1 VIEMTTSTYHGSM
14 PAQRLYPQ
22 LPVNVRVASKT
33 TLLPSGGGPDGK
45 SPVLIP
51 KATGI
56 GYSVYHM
63 HRLKS
68 LYGEDAN
75 SFRPERW
82 LGPELEGIG
91 LGFMP
96 FHGGPRACLGS
107 KSSSF
112 LSSVRHKSLWR

>member
-1 VIEMTTSTYHGSM
+1 M
-14 PAQRLYPQ
+14 
-22 LPVNVRVASKT
+22 
-33 TLLPSGGGPDGK
+33 PSGGGPDGK

-51 KATGI
+51 KGTGV

-91 LGFMP
+91 WGFMP
-96 FHGGPRACLGS
+96 FHGGPRICLGRKWS
-107 KSSSF
+107 LLFERYTLRSS
-112 LSSVRHKSLWR
+112 

>member
-1 VIEMTTSTYHGSM
+1 MNI
-14 PAQRLYPQ
+14 
-22 LPVNVRVASKT
+22 RVAAKT
-33 TLLPSGGGPDGK
+33 TFMPSGGGPDGK
-45 SPVLIP
+45 SPVLIR
-51 KATGI
+51 KGTGV

-91 LGFMP
+91 WGFMP
-96 FHGGPRACLGS
+96 FHGGPRICLGR
-107 KSSSF
+107 K
-112 LSSVRHKSLWR
+112 